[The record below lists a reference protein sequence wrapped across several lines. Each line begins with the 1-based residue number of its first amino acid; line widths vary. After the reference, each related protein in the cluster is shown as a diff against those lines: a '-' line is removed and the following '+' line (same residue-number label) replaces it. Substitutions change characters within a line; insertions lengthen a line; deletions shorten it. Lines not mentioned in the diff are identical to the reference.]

1 MMITD
6 GLDEYR
12 VDLSEVTMKTMLV
25 SAFIALFA
33 FPAIAG
39 EVPKVTLAPAGS
51 SIGAATATTSA
62 EAAATVATGDTGST
76 SERSPQQ
83 SIPSFSAYGGGCD
96 RGHASTEAMLIN

>member
-1 MMITD
+1 MIITD

-33 FPAIAG
+33 FPAVAG

-51 SIGAATATTSA
+51 SIGATTSA
-62 EAAATVATGDTGST
+62 EAAATVATGQTGSM
-76 SERSPQQ
+76 SEKSPQQ